1 MKILD
6 IKVDEI
12 DLPAVVS
19 QINSWLGETDQ
30 HFITTV
36 NPEFVVAAQKN
47 FVFKEILNR
56 ADISTVDGS
65 GLVWAAKFLT
75 GEKLERVTG
84 VDLTLELLSGKCPQA
99 QIYLLG
105 GAPGVAEAV
114 KIKYARENIVSAE
127 DGGKLLGN
135 NNELENN
142 QAILDRINNSGANI
156 LLVAFGQIKQ
166 EMWLAENLPKL
177 PNIKIAIGVGGT
189 FDYLSGRAKRPP
201 QWLRNLGLEWLYRLI
216 KEPKR
221 WKRIWNATAV
231 FSWLVFRKKYHF

>member
-1 MKILD
+1 
-6 IKVDEI
+6 
-12 DLPAVVS
+12 
-19 QINSWLGETDQ
+19 
-30 HFITTV
+30 
-36 NPEFVVAAQKN
+36 
-47 FVFKEILNR
+47 
-56 ADISTVDGS
+56 
-65 GLVWAAKFLT
+65 
-75 GEKLERVTG
+75 LERVTG